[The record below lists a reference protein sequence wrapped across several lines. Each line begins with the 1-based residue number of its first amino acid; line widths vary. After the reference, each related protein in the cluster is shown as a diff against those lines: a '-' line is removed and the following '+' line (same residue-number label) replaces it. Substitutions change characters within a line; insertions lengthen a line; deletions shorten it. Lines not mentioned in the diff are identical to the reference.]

1 MTCFNM
7 ASSEIREAN
16 LASSAAVEGFRTGE
30 LPPSSVNKVAS
41 LLSCCNIWSFHK
53 HRETYAD
60 VKSMPKDPSYKRLY
74 LYKMNSTYV

>member
-1 MTCFNM
+1 M

-41 LLSCCNIWSFHK
+41 LLSCCNI
-53 HRETYAD
+53 
-60 VKSMPKDPSYKRLY
+60 
-74 LYKMNSTYV
+74 